1 MQKNTTSNLL
11 GFHYFPDSAH
21 YTNKDLNF
29 ALEHLSKLNAG
40 WLVLRSE
47 ATRAIPETFIAGL
60 INKGITPIIHFPLS
74 LPNSP
79 SAADIKAILN
89 AYAKWGIK
97 YVILFDRPNDSS
109 SWSASG
115 WSQSNL
121 VESFLDRFVPLAN
134 ECLNFGI
141 TPVFPALTP
150 GGSYWD
156 LSFFKLALQA
166 LQRRGQKALLNKMAL
181 ASYACTFDHPLD
193 WGQGGTDRW
202 PNNMPYITAANSQDQ
217 VGFNQYQWLE
227 GIAEKVMGNPLP
239 VILLGLDRKDLSS
252 HNLYSDSESV
262 DLVKQIKTFLSSME
276 QSAAPESPILA
287 GNFWLFSAAAK
298 DQNADSA
305 WVREDGTTSAAY
317 AVFSGTGPS
326 VSSETKNASTKNE
339 QSATTA
345 TTAATSDHPIQHY
358 LLLPKYEWGISDWH
372 LEVIKPFIL
381 KHQPT
386 VGFSLTEAGLAKK
399 VTVVGGEQ
407 SFSDEDLSN
416 LRKNGSEVDRISG
429 DGTSIATQLA
439 ER

>member
-1 MQKNTTSNLL
+1 MQNKTSSANLI
-11 GFHYFPDSAH
+11 GFHYYPDSAH
-21 YTNKDLNF
+21 YTNKDLNS
-29 ALEHLSKLNAG
+29 ALAHLEKLQAG

-47 ATRAIPETFIAGL
+47 ATRAIPETFITGL

-74 LPNSP
+74 LPNCP
-79 SAADIKAILN
+79 SAADVKAILN

-109 SWSASG
+109 SWSSSG
-115 WSQSNL
+115 WSQSSL
-121 VESFLDRFVPLAN
+121 VESFLDRFIPLAA
-134 ECLNFGI
+134 ECLNAGL

-166 LQRRGQKALLNKMAL
+166 LQRRGQKALLAKMAL
-181 ASYACTFDHPLD
+181 AAYACTYDHPLE
-193 WGQGGTDRW
+193 WGKGGSASW
-202 PNNMPYITAANSQDQ
+202 PNNMPYITAAGSQDQ

-227 GIAEKVMGNPLP
+227 GIAQKVLGNSLP
-239 VILLGLDRKDLSS
+239 IFLLGMGRKDLTASNIYSETEQVQLVGEIKSFLNEAASS
-252 HNLYSDSESV
+252 ADSEFS
-262 DLVKQIKTFLSSME
+262 
-276 QSAAPESPILA
+276 ILA
-287 GNFWLFSAAAK
+287 GNFWLLSAASK
-298 DQNADSA
+298 DENADSA
-305 WVREDGTTSAAY
+305 WVREDGTLAPAYSVLAGTSASAQVETA
-317 AVFSGTGPS
+317 AVFP
-326 VSSETKNASTKNE
+326 ETKTGKTVNQDFSG
-339 QSATTA
+339 
-345 TTAATSDHPIQHY
+345 HPIQHY

-386 VGFSLTEAGLAKK
+386 VGFSLTEAALAQK

-407 SFSDEDLSN
+407 AFSDEELTG
-416 LRKNGSEVDRISG
+416 LRQGGSEVDRISG